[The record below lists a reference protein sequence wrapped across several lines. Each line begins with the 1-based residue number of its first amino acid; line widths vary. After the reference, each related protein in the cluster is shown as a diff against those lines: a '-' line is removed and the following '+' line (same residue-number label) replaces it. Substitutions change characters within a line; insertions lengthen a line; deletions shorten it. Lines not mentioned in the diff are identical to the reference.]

1 MGCAWEISRPPDS
14 QTDTPVKQ
22 SIIEPYLFFGGCCEE
37 ALEFY
42 ESALGAKR
50 VMLMRYSEAPD
61 APPEGMLA
69 PGWENQVMHS
79 ALIIG
84 GSMVMMSD
92 GCGPEA
98 GKFDGFRL
106 SIGTDCEEET
116 RRYFDA
122 LASGG
127 SVEMPLGKTFWSPCF
142 GMCTD
147 KFGVGW
153 MVSVITDA
161 P

>member
-1 MGCAWEISRPPDS
+1 M
-14 QTDTPVKQ
+14 
-22 SIIEPYLFFGGCCEE
+22 IEPYLFFGGRCQE
-37 ALEFY
+37 AVEFY

-50 VMLMRYSEAPD
+50 VMLMRFDEAPD
-61 APPEGMLA
+61 QPPEGMIA
-69 PGWENQVMHS
+69 PGWGKKVMHS
-79 ALIIG
+79 AILIG

-92 GCGPEA
+92 GWGPDS

-106 SIGTDCEEET
+106 SIGTDSEAET
-116 RRYFDA
+116 KQFFDA
-122 LASGG
+122 LADGG
-127 SVEMPLGKTFWSPCF
+127 SIEMPLGKTFWSPCY

-153 MVSVITDA
+153 MVSVIAET